1 MNWVCHGV
9 QNCLAP
15 TSPRRILKNPV
26 HPVYAESVLPLKLIK
41 NAVAR
46 PPRAADGKQNQLA

>member
-1 MNWVCHGV
+1 MGRVFHGV
-9 QNCLAP
+9 QNCLTP
-15 TSPRRILKNPV
+15 TSPRQILKIPV